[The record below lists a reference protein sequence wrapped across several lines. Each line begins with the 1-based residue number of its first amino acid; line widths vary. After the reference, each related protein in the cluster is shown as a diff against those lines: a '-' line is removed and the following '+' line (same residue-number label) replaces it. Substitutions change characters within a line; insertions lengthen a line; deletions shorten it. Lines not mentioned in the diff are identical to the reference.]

1 MKLAATVLFLAG
13 GASAFSAPS
22 RPAASTALGAGE
34 TVDDLKVLGAGETV
48 DDPKVLGAGETVDDL
63 KVLGAG
69 ETVEDLKVLAKQL
82 NPVVGYFD
90 PLNIGTGGLDN
101 NNIAKN
107 ADVPDEYLIGW
118 FRHAEIKHGRVAM
131 AAFLGYIVQSNTH
144 WSFAM

>member
-1 MKLAATVLFLAG
+1 M
-13 GASAFSAPS
+13 AS
-22 RPAASTALGAGE
+22 RTLGAGE
-34 TVDDLKVLGAGETV
+34 TVK
-48 DDPKVLGAGETVDDL
+48 DL

>member
-34 TVDDLKVLGAGETV
+34 TVDD
-48 DDPKVLGAGETVDDL
+48 P

>member
-34 TVDDLKVLGAGETV
+34 TVDD
-48 DDPKVLGAGETVDDL
+48 P

-90 PLNIGTGGLDN
+90 PLNIGTGGLVN

>member
-1 MKLAATVLFLAG
+1 MLSQVVLALALLP
-13 GASAFSAPS
+13 ASAFITPS
-22 RPAASTALGAGE
+22 TSSSTALKAAE
-34 TVDDLKVLGAGETV
+34 TK
-48 DDPKVLGAGETVDDL
+48 
-63 KVLGAG
+63 
-69 ETVEDLKVLAKQL
+69 EDLVVLAEKL

>member
-34 TVDDLKVLGAGETV
+34 TVDDLKVLGAS
-48 DDPKVLGAGETVDDL
+48 ETVDDL